1 MELYEGLLTRRSVR
15 QFIPDR
21 DIPAKDIE
29 DLLRAAMYAPS
40 GRNTQPWEFI
50 VVDDKMTFPKI
61 IQIHPYCRF
70 LEEASLAIIIC
81 GNTEKEMA
89 PGAWMVDCA
98 NAAENLL
105 LAAHAKN
112 MGACWCG
119 IYPDQERMNAF
130 GAMFKLPEHIR
141 PLGMIAI
148 GYPAVEPKSPSD
160 RYEESKVHHNQW

>member
-1 MELYEGLLTRRSVR
+1 MELNEGLLTRRSVR

-21 DIPAKDIE
+21 DVPSEDVK

-50 VVDDKMTFPKI
+50 VIDNKQLFPKI
-61 IQIHPYCRF
+61 TQIHPYCRF
-70 LEEASLAIIIC
+70 LEEASLAVIIC

-89 PGAWMVDCA
+89 PGAWTVDCA

-119 IYPDQERMNAF
+119 IYPDEGRTKAF
-130 GAMFKLPEHIR
+130 RTMFKLPEHIR
-141 PLGMIAI
+141 PLGLMVI
-148 GYPAVEPKSPSD
+148 GYPAAEPKQPAD
-160 RYEESKVHHNQW
+160 RYDETKIHHNQW